1 MEEIADVARNEDIA
15 GLEFEQRRLWDTGI
29 GTADLKGS
37 GIVLQTW
44 CMEQRVEYKHTF
56 GFRTCAKVGKK
67 LGLA

>member
-1 MEEIADVARNEDIA
+1 MDEIADVAMDEDIA
-15 GLEFEQRRLWDTGI
+15 GLEFDHRLRDTGI
-29 GTADLKGS
+29 GTADPKGS

-56 GFRTCAKVGKK
+56 GFWTCAKVGKK